1 MKGIMKISELIAKV
15 MEIQNEKGNVDVIV
29 YESDGFGWAELDP
42 TIDVRLIKELKI
54 IISLDR

>member
-1 MKGIMKISELIAKV
+1 MKISEFIEKV
-15 MEIQNEKGNVDVIV
+15 TEIQNKIGDVDIIA